1 MYLDLETF
9 FTASTQLEVFLISC
23 GIGVI
28 LGLIYDIFRIVRITI
43 PHTDILVAIEDLL
56 LFICYGI
63 FLMCFAFSLMRG
75 QIRFFF
81 VIGNALGFLIWFF
94 TIGNIVV
101 KVAYRIKRYILKF
114 ISILTYPIK
123 RFFKFIKKKVK
134 KSSKTLD

>member
-9 FTASTQLEVFLISC
+9 FTVNTQLEVFLISC

-43 PHTDILVAIEDLL
+43 PHTDLLVAIEDIL

-94 TIGNIVV
+94 TVGNIVV

-114 ISILTYPIK
+114 ISIFTYPIK
-123 RFFKFIKKKVK
+123 KIFKTLKKKVK
-134 KSSKTLD
+134 KS